1 VPTSS
6 PVVRL
11 LALIAVL
18 LPAIAAGGAAR
29 ADIGSSIVVDAATG
43 QVLAADN
50 PFQPWYP
57 ASITKLMTTYVTF
70 RAMRAGRLGP
80 NSPVT
85 ISQNAASRPPS
96 KMGFK
101 VGTVLTID
109 AALKIIMVKSAND
122 IAVAIGESVGGS
134 EAAFVAEMN
143 AEARRLGM
151 TTTRFYNPHGLPH
164 DGQVTSA
171 RDMAIL
177 ARALLTEFPEHRDLF
192 SITSLKLGKQTI
204 RTHNKLLERFKGADG
219 MKTGF
224 ICNSGFNM
232 VATATRNGRTLI
244 AVVLGAYTT
253 HERNEAAARMF
264 TEAFAQGG
272 GSLFGGGRQTLATL
286 RVPAD
291 VGQPESRRKF
301 VCGPNRARAQKEA
314 AAEGESGDDDGDAQP
329 AKRRSYL
336 EARFNPREPVT
347 IALGGADPVPPAPSP
362 YAAVAAAEAAPA
374 GVPMEIAS
382 TGAPLEIA
390 ATGPAVPMP
399 MPRPT
404 RALAGGPGIEPVALV
419 SEPGSAVETL
429 LHPGAG
435 PAATALAVPEDI
447 APPRPTGSI
456 ASAAQPGLQVPI
468 SIIPHA
474 DAATMPPIDLT
485 QPFLRGGSTQ

>member
-1 VPTSS
+1 MPTRF

-11 LALIAVL
+11 LALIAIL

-85 ISQNAASRPPS
+85 ISQNATSQPPS

-109 AALKIIMVKSAND
+109 TALKIIMVKSAND
-122 IAVAIGESVGGS
+122 IAMAIGEAVGGS

-143 AEARRLGM
+143 TEARRLGM
-151 TTTRFYNPHGLPH
+151 TTTHFYNPHGLPH

-177 ARALLTEFPEHRDLF
+177 ARALLTEFPEHRSIF
-192 SITSLKLGKQTI
+192 SITALKLGKQTI

-264 TEAFAQGG
+264 TETFAQGG
-272 GSLFGGGRQTLATL
+272 GMSGGGRQTLATL
-286 RVPAD
+286 KVPAD
-291 VGQPESRRKF
+291 VGQPESRRKY
-301 VCGPNRARAQKEA
+301 VCGPNRVRPPKEA
-314 AAEGESGDDDGDAQP
+314 VASGAGEDQEDGEDAKRVVIKSGE
-329 AKRRSYL
+329 RRSYL
-336 EARFNPREPVT
+336 EPRFNPREPVT
-347 IALGGADPVPPAPSP
+347 IALGGADQAPPAPSP
-362 YAAVAAAEAAPA
+362 YAVAALEAAPA
-374 GVPMEIAS
+374 GAPMEIAV
-382 TGAPLEIA
+382 A
-390 ATGPAVPMP
+390 GPAVPTP

-429 LHPGAG
+429 LHPGA
-435 PAATALAVPEDI
+435 AASATALAVPEDI